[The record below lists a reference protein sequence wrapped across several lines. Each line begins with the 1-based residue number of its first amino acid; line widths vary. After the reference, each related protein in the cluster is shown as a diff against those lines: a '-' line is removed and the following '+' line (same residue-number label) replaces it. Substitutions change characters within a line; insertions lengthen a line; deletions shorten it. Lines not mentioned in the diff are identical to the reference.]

1 MAETLGSAVLELSTD
16 DSKMVRGLLDA
27 RRKAEQTMNDLAAA
41 QARATTENAQAKAA
55 YKAGEITLEAYNR
68 RLLENKVALA
78 GVQAQHAAAQKS
90 LSGFEAQISGVT
102 QVAGQQRA
110 GFQQLSFQLNDVA
123 TMYALGARPMQIF
136 ASQSGQVIQAVQM
149 MTGGTSRLAMFLG
162 GPWGLA
168 ITSAFVVLT
177 PFIGKLFEGEA
188 AMKAVEFASDKM
200 ADAQSILG
208 SVIDTTTG
216 KINTQSQALWA
227 LARAQAAAGRIAAER
242 EAAQARSQ
250 LAEVRRGSLQL
261 QGGMGGGINLVRQG
275 DGTQDVVADFMEGR
289 IGATF
294 AIGSLRSRRNAGRIS
309 DEAFLKAVEPIVN
322 SQMAQR
328 NIEVFTDLEGA
339 LNGDQQALQ
348 GFLQP
353 GSSRGAGGGRE
364 RAGPRGRSATD
375 RAEDFAS
382 QTFSIERETLQARLA
397 LASSA
402 QQRADLQRDL
412 LALERDSRIAEIERS
427 DLTREMKNALIGQ
440 VQAVL
445 GTAPKFDEQGNLIVS
460 ANRGLEGEIIARELA
475 TRQLQQ
481 SQQLGDAKFQAD
493 TEALQNALALADT
506 EQARKDVAL
515 RLYDAALERE
525 RIRLQEIIDA
535 EAIGAV
541 TKEEADLARARLAGL
556 KANAASGRAAVARQ
570 NETEAERYTRN
581 LNATPEM
588 INEAIDGIAIDGLE
602 SLNDGLT
609 RAIMGAESLGD
620 VFSRVADQIIA
631 DLLRIAI
638 QQTIIRPLATLLF
651 GGTGG
656 GGGGGGGGGLLSA
669 LFAGLFA
676 DGGTI
681 PRGQF
686 GIVGERGPELAY
698 ASGSGLGI
706 MSNGESRRLIGT
718 QQGGGTSVSIPI
730 SIDATGADAA
740 ALERVRS
747 ELAQLR
753 EELPERI
760 VRTVQ
765 DASDRRI
772 INVGGL
778 R

>member
-1 MAETLGSAVLELSTD
+1 MAEKLGDAVLELRTD
-16 DSKMVRGLLDA
+16 DTKLARGLLDA

-78 GVQAQHAAAQKS
+78 AVQAQHAAAQKS
-90 LSGFEAQISGVT
+90 LSGFEGQLSGVT
-102 QVAGQQRA
+102 QMAGAQRQ
-110 GFQQLSFQLNDVA
+110 GMQQLSFQLNDIA

-136 ASQSGQVIQAVQM
+136 ASQSGQVIQSIQM
-149 MTGGTSRLAMFLG
+149 MTGGTSRLAAFLG

-177 PFIGKLFEGEA
+177 PFIAKLFEGEA

-250 LAEVRRGSLQL
+250 LADVRRGSLQL
-261 QGGMGGGINLVRQG
+261 QGGMGGGLRLARQG
-275 DGTQDVVADFMEGR
+275 DGTQDVVGDFMEGR

-294 AIGSLRSRRNAGRIS
+294 AIGSLRSRRDAGRIT

-322 SQMAQR
+322 SQLAQR
-328 NIEVFTDLEGA
+328 NIEVFSNLEGA

-348 GFLQP
+348 GFLQR
-353 GSSRGAGGGRE
+353 GSARGGGGSPDRSGPRQRTDAE
-364 RAGPRGRSATD
+364 RAD
-375 RAEDFAS
+375 DFAG
-382 QTFSIERETLQARLA
+382 QTFAIERETLQARLA
-397 LASSA
+397 LANSA
-402 QQRADLQRDL
+402 QERADVQRDL
-412 LALERDSRIAEIERS
+412 LALERDNRIAEIERS

-475 TRQLQQ
+475 NRQLQQ

-506 EQARKDVAL
+506 EQARKEVSL

-556 KANAASGRAAVARQ
+556 KANAAMGRAAVARQ
-570 NETEAERYTRN
+570 NETEVERYTRN

-588 INEAIDGIAIDGLE
+588 INEAIDGIKIDGLE
-602 SLNDGLT
+602 ALNDGLT

-656 GGGGGGGGGLLSA
+656 GGGFFSTLLAAFVGGRAMGGPIPAGK
-669 LFAGLFA
+669 FAV
-676 DGGTI
+676 
-681 PRGQF
+681 
-686 GIVGERGPELAY
+686 VGEQGPELAY

-706 MSNGESRRLIGT
+706 MSNGESRRLIST

-730 SIDATGADAA
+730 TIDATGADAA

-747 ELAQLR
+747 EISQLR

-772 INVGGL
+772 INVGGP